1 MSETAQ
7 ENEIHG
13 VRDSLLRWH
22 FRQCVFANMR
32 GAGEPIWDYDW
43 SDSGDVV
50 GRVLA
55 ADKSGQRMGD
65 EVAARL
71 ACTEYLPM

>member
-1 MSETAQ
+1 M
-7 ENEIHG
+7 
-13 VRDSLLRWH
+13 
-22 FRQCVFANMR
+22 FANMR

-65 EVAARL
+65 EVAARP
-71 ACTEYLPM
+71 ACTEYLRM